1 MKKFFSIIA
10 IIFAVTLANAAL
22 PNIVALVNDD
32 PITLHEFLARKQMI
46 MALNDI
52 VHPDSQKDKQLNE
65 IAIKSL
71 IDELLIYQYSK
82 GKRSTESEIAEAIA
96 TIEEQNKMQKG
107 QLIQYL
113 KSKSVDVNS
122 FKSQIGSEIIKM
134 NIISSLSKGVAV
146 SSKEVNQII
155 LGSNAKDAE
164 ISAQIFVSKDKNDKT
179 LQQMYNLQKRLKAC
193 PEVKNSS
200 YKDFATLEVINQ
212 NLSTLD
218 AALQTI
224 IKDLDIGQKSS
235 VFETQEGFKLI
246 LICDK
251 KVINVTAD
259 ENNYVINLL
268 TNKKMSQKA
277 QKFFDDMRK
286 RAYIK
291 IMLPS

>member
-96 TIEEQNKMQKG
+96 TIEERNKMQKG

-193 PEVKNSS
+193 PEVKNSL

-218 AALQTI
+218 TALQTI